1 VDIKQEENLDDY
13 LFGSTKYIQYQTLNE
28 MIYERKQVVYK
39 HLSKFIDYFFPGRK
53 IGEENFRNSSFGIF
67 FQKDLIV
74 KI

>member
-1 VDIKQEENLDDY
+1 VDIKQEENLD
-13 LFGSTKYIQYQTLNE
+13 
-28 MIYERKQVVYK
+28 
-39 HLSKFIDYFFPGRK
+39 DYFFPGRK